1 MAGAGVVSESIDR
14 GSQQKQALMHCAV
27 RVRID
32 IGSVVGVAKPIAV
45 NALVSV
51 TGKLSETE

>member
-1 MAGAGVVSESIDR
+1 
-14 GSQQKQALMHCAV
+14 MHCAV

-45 NALVSV
+45 NALVIPEGEGPV
-51 TGKLSETE
+51 KTNFCVVWFVLRAFLSWLGASK

>member
-1 MAGAGVVSESIDR
+1 
-14 GSQQKQALMHCAV
+14 MHCAV

-45 NALVSV
+45 NALVSA